1 MVEVNLDNH
10 LNHRH
15 QEEWR
20 QIGKT
25 IKTLMDLCGRWTQD
39 SSSSSSSTQIKIKV
53 ETADF

>member
-15 QEEWR
+15 QEEGR
-20 QIGKT
+20 QIGKN

-39 SSSSSSSTQIKIKV
+39 SSSSSTQILIKV